1 MTAIVG
7 VLNKQAMAIAADS
20 AVTIDSANGHKIFNK
35 ANKIFA
41 LSKLHPV
48 GIMLYNSATFMGTPW
63 ETIIKIYRKELA
75 DRSFDTLAEYQMDFV
90 AFLHRKHFYTD
101 ASSQTTYV
109 KSLGRALLDAALEA
123 IDTDFSDPP
132 TDEEIDTFVSTLES
146 QLRDSSE
153 SWRTHGQRCPEFV
166 DFEFAEFEGSF
177 GSAIDELIVERLDD
191 DPKIASSEIAKRFR
205 EFLFEVLC
213 AQENSSAFTGLVF
226 CGFGES
232 EIYPQLIAINVSFAV
247 RERLRYYVSQS
258 EGAAISPQAFSA
270 VRPFAQTDVINTILL
285 GIDPAMQ
292 DIYAKNFE
300 TFFKQYNE
308 MLLGLIPDED
318 SVLKEHIA
326 ALDASLIAKTISNE
340 IKKVQV
346 EQYIRPLMTAVATL
360 SKEDLAEMAESL
372 IYLTYL
378 KRRITFAEESVGGP
392 VDVAV
397 ISKGDGFVWI
407 KRKQYFSS
415 ELNPKFSESYH

>member
-166 DFEFAEFEGSF
+166 DFEFAET
-177 GSAIDELIVERLDD
+177 LY
-191 DPKIASSEIAKRFR
+191 
-205 EFLFEVLC
+205 EVLHFHC
-213 AQENSSAFTGLVF
+213 WRRRSMSRRM
-226 CGFGES
+226 
-232 EIYPQLIAINVSFAV
+232 AV
-247 RERLRYYVSQS
+247 LP
-258 EGAAISPQAFSA
+258 APFSP
-270 VRPFAQTDVINTILL
+270 
-285 GIDPAMQ
+285 
-292 DIYAKNFE
+292 
-300 TFFKQYNE
+300 
-308 MLLGLIPDED
+308 
-318 SVLKEHIA
+318 
-326 ALDASLIAKTISNE
+326 KT
-340 IKKVQV
+340 
-346 EQYIRPLMTAVATL
+346 TAVPGR
-360 SKEDLAEMAESL
+360 SGE
-372 IYLTYL
+372 
-378 KRRITFAEESVGGP
+378 P
-392 VDVAV
+392 
-397 ISKGDGFVWI
+397 
-407 KRKQYFSS
+407 
-415 ELNPKFSESYH
+415 